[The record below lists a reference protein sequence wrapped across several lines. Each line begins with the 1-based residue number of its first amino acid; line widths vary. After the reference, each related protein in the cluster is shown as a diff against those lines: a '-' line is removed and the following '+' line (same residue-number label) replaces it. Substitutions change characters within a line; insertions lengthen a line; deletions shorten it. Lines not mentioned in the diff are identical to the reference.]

1 MSAMP
6 QGMTTTTH
14 RMLFESEWLQV
25 GHISV
30 RPASS
35 ECGELEASPLNV
47 LALPLAGVF
56 AKHDGPRRHGIATP
70 QHALLI
76 SAGRPYRLSFPGCIG
91 DRCLALRLSNEALAH
106 VMPEALAGSG
116 MGTGSGSNGG
126 FDEAVFATQTL
137 LPPAV
142 MLARSQLW
150 RRLAA
155 GGGEVD
161 ALEAEQRAIDLLAA
175 ALGAARRQR
184 AGSARGGI
192 GARGADGADGAVAA
206 VRAVRG
212 GGATW
217 RRMRPVART
226 VEAIG
231 SEPERRWTLHEL
243 AALACVSPSH
253 LAHVFRAETGLSV
266 WGYVLRS
273 RLARGLEAVLDSD
286 AALTEVALDAG
297 FASHSHFTAKFRTLF
312 GCTPQQLRRGASRRT
327 AHEMRRIATAH
338 EPLAA

>member
-6 QGMTTTTH
+6 HGMTTTT
-14 RMLFESEWLQV
+14 RRTLFESEWLQV

-35 ECGELEASPLNV
+35 ECGELEVSALNV

-56 AKHDGPRRHGIATP
+56 AKHDGPRRHDIATP

-91 DRCLALRLSNEALAH
+91 DSCLALRFSSDALAH
-106 VMPEALAGSG
+106 AMPEALEGS
-116 MGTGSGSNGG
+116 GTGSGGG
-126 FDEAVFATQTL
+126 FDEEVFATQTL

-150 RRLAA
+150 QRLAT

-161 ALEAEQRAIDLLAA
+161 VLEAEQRAIDVLAA

-184 AGSARGGI
+184 A
-192 GARGADGADGAVAA
+192 AVAA
-206 VRAVRG
+206 RRGGGEYGAHGVRGAPRG

-231 SEPERRWTLHEL
+231 SAPERRWTLHEL

-297 FASHSHFTAKFRTLF
+297 FASHSHFTAKFRALF

-327 AHEMRRIATAH
+327 AHDLRRIATAH

>member
-1 MSAMP
+1 MSEVP
-6 QGMTTTTH
+6 QGMTTITRRT
-14 RMLFESEWLQV
+14 LFENAWLQV
-25 GHISV
+25 GHVSV

-35 ECGELEASPLNV
+35 ECGEVEVSPLNV
-47 LALPLAGVF
+47 LALPLAGMF

-91 DRCLALRLSNEALAH
+91 DRCLVLRFSSEALAQ
-106 VMPEALAGSG
+106 VMPEAVAGSG
-116 MGTGSGSNGG
+116 SGDG
-126 FDEAVFATQTL
+126 FDEAVFDTQTL

-150 RRLAA
+150 QRLDT

-161 ALEAEQRAIDLLAA
+161 ALEAEQRAVDLLEA
-175 ALGAARRQR
+175 ALGAARRQPAA
-184 AGSARGGI
+184 AGRNGSGAHVGAHGGAHG
-192 GARGADGADGAVAA
+192 GARRG
-206 VRAVRG
+206 VRA
-212 GGATW
+212 GGATG
-217 RRMRPVART
+217 RRMRPVARI
-226 VEAIG
+226 VEAID
-231 SEPERRWTLHEL
+231 SEPERPWTLQEL
-243 AALACVSPSH
+243 AALACLSPGH
-253 LAHVFRAETGLSV
+253 LAHVFRTETGLSV

-273 RLARGLEAVLDSD
+273 RLAHGLEAVLDSD

-297 FASHSHFTAKFRTLF
+297 FASHSHFTAKFRALF

-327 AHEMRRIATAH
+327 PHEVRRIATAH

>member
-1 MSAMP
+1 
-6 QGMTTTTH
+6 MTTTT
-14 RMLFESEWLQV
+14 RRTLFESEWLQV

-30 RPASS
+30 RPTSS
-35 ECGELEASPLNV
+35 ECGEVEVSPLNV

-70 QHALLI
+70 QHGLLI

-91 DRCLALRLSNEALAH
+91 DSCLALRFSSEALAR
-106 VMPEALAGSG
+106 VMPEALAGAGAASG
-116 MGTGSGSNGG
+116 GG
-126 FDEAVFATQTL
+126 FDEEVFATQTL

-142 MLARSQLW
+142 MLARGQLW
-150 RRLAA
+150 RRLASS
-155 GGGEVD
+155 GDEVD
-161 ALEAEQRAIDLLAA
+161 VLEAEQRAIDLLAA
-175 ALGAARRQR
+175 ALGAAREQR
-184 AGSARGGI
+184 AGAAAWRGDGAY
-192 GARGADGADGAVAA
+192 GERGAYEAKGVRGTHEARGA
-206 VRAVRG
+206 VRT
-212 GGATW
+212 GGATG

-231 SEPERRWTLHEL
+231 SAPERRWTLHEL

-297 FASHSHFTAKFRTLF
+297 FASHSHFTAKFRALF
-312 GCTPQQLRRGASRRT
+312 GCTPQQLRRGAGRRA
-327 AHEMRRIATAH
+327 AHDLRRIATAH